1 MKKIISSPLMLIF
14 SIIILT
20 GVFFPGCNSDTAS
33 DGGITADD
41 VIGTWIKVWEE
52 DPYLLPSGTDADN
65 LIFDIGES
73 DLEAVFYLT
82 TQQVGGF
89 KGTWSVADNAIVV
102 SVTHTWNEDWEL
114 GGDAGDP
121 V

>member
-41 VIGTWIKVWEE
+41 VIGTWIKV
-52 DPYLLPSGTDADN
+52 
-65 LIFDIGES
+65 
-73 DLEAVFYLT
+73 
-82 TQQVGGF
+82 
-89 KGTWSVADNAIVV
+89 
-102 SVTHTWNEDWEL
+102 
-114 GGDAGDP
+114 
-121 V
+121 